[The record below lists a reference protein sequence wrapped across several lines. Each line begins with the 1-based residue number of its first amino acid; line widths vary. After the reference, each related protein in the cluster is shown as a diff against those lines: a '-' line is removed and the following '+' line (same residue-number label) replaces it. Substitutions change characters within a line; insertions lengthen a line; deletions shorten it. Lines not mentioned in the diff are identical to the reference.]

1 MGRLLSR
8 SLKDSWMMCLVN
20 IIYIYMYIYVAN
32 FRFFEPK
39 LIGCLQVLYQRCIY
53 YLKNTADTMWADV
66 TCGAAGTLLAVIQL
80 IQLEPGK
87 KWSTISWD
95 WGCNP
100 QKLTWNL
107 EMMVSNRNLLFQGSI
122 FRFHVCFGWF
132 DVPPIPQLPKPR
144 KIHENLRLPKWIQSE
159 NLRWKPCVLLASSEL
174 YRWAANNP
182 SHFGTALKG
191 RHGPPRGGH
200 FCEEILESND
210 HEQGSLYDTNPNNA
224 LL

>member
-1 MGRLLSR
+1 MHFNALTLCVVQGAYWCCCCCCWRRWCWHLLRLRHGIYGIYQPQQEMHGDNTKQMGRLLSR

-20 IIYIYMYIYVAN
+20 IIYIYVYIYVAN

-159 NLRWKPCVLLASSEL
+159 NLR
-174 YRWAANNP
+174 
-182 SHFGTALKG
+182 
-191 RHGPPRGGH
+191 
-200 FCEEILESND
+200 
-210 HEQGSLYDTNPNNA
+210 
-224 LL
+224 